1 MTDRVLL
8 ITPPDNILISGIR
21 ITLVHLDEQQS
32 QIISESLLSANL
44 KNDVITFVWK
54 MGDPVSWLLDK
65 IAKSDLVIF
74 NPESK
79 VDPGREIIIGWT
91 AAQPQSYYFGNLRDL
106 SLANDRVIYNK
117 EDILKLLEKADNK
130 NG

>member
-8 ITPPDNILISGIR
+8 ITPPDDILISGIR

-74 NPESK
+74 NPEGK